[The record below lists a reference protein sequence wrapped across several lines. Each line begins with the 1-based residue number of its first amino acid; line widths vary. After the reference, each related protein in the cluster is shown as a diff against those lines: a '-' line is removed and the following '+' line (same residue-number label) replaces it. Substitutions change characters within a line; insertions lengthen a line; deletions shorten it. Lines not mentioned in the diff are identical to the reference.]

1 MMNTFNLEVVQRVHT
16 VSHPEYHHQAGTIDA
31 CTPPTIHAPYNYI
44 SAGVCMHDY
53 VMASHQHIR
62 CHHSV
67 YIVCLA
73 QQNKICGSTYL
84 SPSPSLLVH
93 ANSGG

>member
-16 VSHPEYHHQAGTIDA
+16 VSHRECHHQAGMV
-31 CTPPTIHAPYNYI
+31 CTPPTIYTLHV
-44 SAGVCMHDY
+44 SAGVCMHDC

-62 CHHSV
+62 CQDCV

-73 QQNKICGSTYL
+73 QQNKICRSTYL
-84 SPSPSLLVH
+84 GPSPCLLL